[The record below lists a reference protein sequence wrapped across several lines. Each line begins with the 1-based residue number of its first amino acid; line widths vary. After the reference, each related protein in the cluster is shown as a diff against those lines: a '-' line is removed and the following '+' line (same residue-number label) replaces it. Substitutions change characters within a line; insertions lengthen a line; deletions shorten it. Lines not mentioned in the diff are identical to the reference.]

1 MTNTNINSSYEMTGY
16 LQYWFSFT
24 WHRFRNFNNNMFIY
38 KSNWI
43 ETAYVF
49 GWKTCIQLYNGIH
62 VQFAIY
68 YMMCIYD
75 IIMVCFVI
83 AWLDGDVIII
93 IFFLI
98 CRTKLH
104 LLFLKYLYILY
115 MWKEF
120 QFWRNRS
127 SNRCLITHFK
137 HSLLLK
143 CLDSH
148 IS

>member
-68 YMMCIYD
+68 NMMCIYD

-83 AWLDGDVIII
+83 AWLDGDVIIFFFESVEQSCI
-93 IFFLI
+93 FYFLNIYIFFICEKNSNFEETDPLI
-98 CRTKLH
+98 VV
-104 LLFLKYLYILY
+104 
-115 MWKEF
+115 
-120 QFWRNRS
+120 
-127 SNRCLITHFK
+127 
-137 HSLLLK
+137 
-143 CLDSH
+143 
-148 IS
+148 